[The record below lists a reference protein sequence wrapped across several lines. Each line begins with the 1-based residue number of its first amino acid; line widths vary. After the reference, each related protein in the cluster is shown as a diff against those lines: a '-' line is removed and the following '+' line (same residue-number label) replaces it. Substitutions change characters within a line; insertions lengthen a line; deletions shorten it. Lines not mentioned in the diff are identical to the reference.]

1 MGVQLNIKDAEI
13 AEEWRAWAR
22 QDGRSITA
30 TMRDVMERERG
41 RRDADR
47 TDRLARMIAFTEQL
61 QAAVPPELKSST
73 SKEVMDSIYDDKE
86 PDGFAR

>member
-1 MGVQLNIKDAEI
+1 MGAQLNIKDETI
-13 AEEWRAWAR
+13 AEEWRSWAR

-30 TMRDVMERERG
+30 TMRDVMERERD

-47 TDRLARMIAFTEQL
+47 TDRLARMIAFTKEL
-61 QAAVPPELKSST
+61 QAAVPLASRGLT
-73 SKEVMDSIYDDKE
+73 SKEMMDSIYDDND